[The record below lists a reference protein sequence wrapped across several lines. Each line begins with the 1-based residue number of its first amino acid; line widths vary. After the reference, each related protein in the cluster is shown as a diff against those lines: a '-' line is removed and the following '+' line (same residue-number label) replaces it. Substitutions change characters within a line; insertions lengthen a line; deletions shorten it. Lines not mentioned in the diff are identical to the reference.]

1 MTQLLCEKSINEL
14 FFYPSHFLFEN
25 VFDVID
31 TLLSV
36 VPINDG
42 IKKQTKGDSCC
53 FNPFCGKIVEYTYYD
68 MW

>member
-1 MTQLLCEKSINEL
+1 MNC

-25 VFDVID
+25 VFDVVD

-42 IKKQTKGDSCC
+42 IKKKQKVIVVVST
-53 FNPFCGKIVEYTYYD
+53 PFAAK
-68 MW
+68 

>member
-42 IKKQTKGDSCC
+42 IKKKQKVIVVVST
-53 FNPFCGKIVEYTYYD
+53 PFAAK
-68 MW
+68 

>member
-42 IKKQTKGDSCC
+42 IKKKQKVIVVVST
-53 FNPFCGKIVEYTYYD
+53 PFAAKYY

>member
-42 IKKQTKGDSCC
+42 IKKK
-53 FNPFCGKIVEYTYYD
+53 NKK
-68 MW
+68 